1 MALKLRT
8 DYHCILVDKKTGNS
22 ILSFEAQQVGD
33 AVLNASYEGGGIA
46 SAGQTMT
53 IQTERQYPY
62 NSLKHEVRIDGNN
75 WIISSVRPSIRKK
88 VGSFGKSVTVWVLD
102 LQ

>member
-33 AVLNASYEGGGIA
+33 AVLNASFEGGGVA
-46 SAGQTMT
+46 SAGQMMT
-53 IQTERQYPY
+53 IQTEREYKY
-62 NSLKHEVRIDGNN
+62 NSLQHEVNIDGKT
-75 WIISSVRPSIRKK
+75 WIITSVRPSIRKR
-88 VGSFGKSVTVWVLD
+88 VGAFGKSKCVWVLD